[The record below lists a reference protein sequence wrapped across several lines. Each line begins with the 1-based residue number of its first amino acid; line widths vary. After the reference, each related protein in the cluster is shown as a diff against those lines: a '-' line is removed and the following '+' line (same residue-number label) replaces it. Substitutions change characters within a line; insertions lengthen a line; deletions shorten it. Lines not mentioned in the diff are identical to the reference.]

1 MGYQTELQPFSF
13 ETLSREDSFFTLDPA
28 PPGLAGD
35 GGTPINLLSRTG
47 AGEASGILTPVG
59 LAMSGDIPAEGLEG
73 QIALIERGAI
83 SFRQKVDRAAE
94 AGALAAVI
102 YNSEPGNFRGTL
114 GRRSSGSS
122 SIPVVSISGED
133 GTILLEALSQGE
145 ITATVS
151 VVRKE
156 LFSRNVVAEKPGPGD
171 AIVVLG
177 GHYDSVPNVAGANDN
192 ASGTAVLLSIAR
204 SLADRELPFTV
215 RFVPFG
221 SEELGLLG
229 SQAYLDSLSDEE
241 IARIGAMLNFDALG
255 TGSEVRI
262 LGTSRLTTL
271 GIDLGNSLDIS
282 LTRSAGLVGSSSDHA
297 TFDRAGI
304 PVLMFTAPD
313 ASRIHTPDDTMEFVQ
328 ASLLG
333 DSARL
338 ALAVLESPEF
348 LPDP

>member
-1 MGYQTELQPFSF
+1 M
-13 ETLSREDSFFTLDPA
+13 
-28 PPGLAGD
+28 
-35 GGTPINLLSRTG
+35 
-47 AGEASGILTPVG
+47 
-59 LAMSGDIPAEGLEG
+59 
-73 QIALIERGAI
+73 
-83 SFRQKVDRAAE
+83 
-94 AGALAAVI
+94 
-102 YNSEPGNFRGTL
+102 
-114 GRRSSGSS
+114 
-122 SIPVVSISGED
+122 
-133 GTILLEALSQGE
+133 
-145 ITATVS
+145 
-151 VVRKE
+151 
-156 LFSRNVVAEKPGPGD
+156 
-171 AIVVLG
+171 
-177 GHYDSVPNVAGANDN
+177 
-192 ASGTAVLLSIAR
+192 
-204 SLADRELPFTV
+204 
-215 RFVPFG
+215 
-221 SEELGLLG
+221 
-229 SQAYLDSLSDEE
+229 
-241 IARIGAMLNFDALG
+241 NFDALG

>member
-241 IARIGAMLNFDALG
+241 IAL
-255 TGSEVRI
+255 
-262 LGTSRLTTL
+262 
-271 GIDLGNSLDIS
+271 
-282 LTRSAGLVGSSSDHA
+282 SA
-297 TFDRAGI
+297 
-304 PVLMFTAPD
+304 
-313 ASRIHTPDDTMEFVQ
+313 Q
-328 ASLLG
+328 C
-333 DSARL
+333 
-338 ALAVLESPEF
+338 
-348 LPDP
+348 